1 MKRIKRVN
9 QQEKKMKSLK
19 RNYQKEVERGNPVM
33 DSAMNSIRKE
43 IEILNNC
50 RHPNVVRLLEVI
62 DDAEDNKVYLS
73 KYFRSSVSA
82 MYSLNCPSIKF
93 KKILL
98 PAQSNGK

>member
-43 IEILNNC
+43 IEILKEAS
-50 RHPNVVRLLEVI
+50 HKTELTDHVVEISNMDGASDSPPRKS
-62 DDAEDNKVYLS
+62 NKR
-73 KYFRSSVSA
+73 KYCSTAPFLYWRKLRSRT
-82 MYSLNCPSIKF
+82 C
-93 KKILL
+93 
-98 PAQSNGK
+98 

>member
-19 RNYQKEVERGNPVM
+19 RNYQKEAERGNPVM

-43 IEILNNC
+43 IEILKNC

-73 KYFRSSVSA
+73 K
-82 MYSLNCPSIKF
+82 
-93 KKILL
+93 
-98 PAQSNGK
+98 

>member
-1 MKRIKRVN
+1 
-9 QQEKKMKSLK
+9 MKSLK

-43 IEILNNC
+43 IEILKNC

-73 KYFRSSVSA
+73 K
-82 MYSLNCPSIKF
+82 
-93 KKILL
+93 
-98 PAQSNGK
+98 